1 MAEEEAAL
9 ARFLERSHTASP
21 RFLPRLV
28 DETARRMG
36 LASATVY
43 LTDVQEEQLVP
54 LPGPGEDEGETLA
67 IEGTVAGRAYRTVSV
82 QLSHHGPMALWLP
95 LVDGIARIGVLHV
108 AADRITPELLD
119 GATQLAALTA
129 LTVVSKSGFSDL
141 FSRVSRQRPMTTA
154 AEMVWA
160 FLPPRTLGTDRVTS
174 AAALEPAY
182 EIGGDAF
189 DHGLDDGHLHLTVVD
204 AMGHDLS
211 SGLAS
216 AVALAG
222 CRSTR
227 RAGGTLSDIA
237 DRIDDDLHRWQPGGL
252 LTGVFARLDLETGQL
267 TWINAGH
274 PPPLLIRA
282 HHVVPGA
289 LEAPGELPLGL
300 GPGYPRSRTVH
311 RVQLEPGDR
320 VLVHTDGVTE
330 ARSATGRQFG
340 EDQLVDFVTRALAAG
355 EPAPEA
361 LRRLV
366 HAVLDRHDGRL
377 QDDATIVL
385 AEWHPPDPSGRH
397 EEPGPEAARTDPL
410 PSRTTAPGDRADHA
424 DHRTA

>member
-1 MAEEEAAL
+1 MEDVGAAL

-21 RFLPRLV
+21 RYLPQLV
-28 DETARRMG
+28 DETARRLGM
-36 LASATVY
+36 ASATVY
-43 LTDVQEEQLVP
+43 LADVQEDRLVA
-54 LPGPGEDEGETLA
+54 LPGPGEDEDESEALA
-67 IEGTVAGRAYRTVSV
+67 IEGTVAGWAYRTMS
-82 QLSHHGPMALWLP
+82 LRLAHHRPLALWLP

-108 AADRITPELLD
+108 AADRITPEMLD
-119 GATQLAALTA
+119 GATQLAAVTA

-141 FSRVSRQRPMTTA
+141 FSRTARRRPMTTA

-174 AAALEPAY
+174 TAALEPAY

-189 DHGLDDGHLHLTVVD
+189 DHGLDDGRLHVTVVD
-204 AMGHDLS
+204 AMGHDLAA
-211 SGLAS
+211 GLAS

-222 CRSTR
+222 CRSIR
-227 RAGGTLSDIA
+227 RAGGTLSDIT
-237 DRIDDDLHRWQPGGL
+237 DRIDEDLHRWQPGGL
-252 LTGVFARLDLETGQL
+252 LTGVFAHLDLESGRFA
-267 TWINAGH
+267 WINAGH

-282 HHVVPGA
+282 HRVVPGA

-300 GPGYPRSRTVH
+300 GPGYERARTVH
-311 RVQLEPGDR
+311 QVQLEPGDR

-330 ARSATGRQFG
+330 ARLATGRQFG
-340 EDQLVDFVTRALAAG
+340 EEQLVDFVSRALAAG

-366 HAVLDRHDGRL
+366 HAVLDHHDGRL

-385 AEWHPPDPSGRH
+385 VEWHPEPDRSP
-397 EEPGPEAARTDPL
+397 
-410 PSRTTAPGDRADHA
+410 
-424 DHRTA
+424 